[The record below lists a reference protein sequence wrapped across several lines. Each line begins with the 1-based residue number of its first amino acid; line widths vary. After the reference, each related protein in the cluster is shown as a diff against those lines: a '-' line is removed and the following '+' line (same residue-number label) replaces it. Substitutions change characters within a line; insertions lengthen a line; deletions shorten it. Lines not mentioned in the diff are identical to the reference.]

1 MSHIHAVTTE
11 QHYLYSPPG
20 SHPYAP
26 TQPQES
32 LVPLHS
38 QSSLCTYGLW
48 ECIQWGSLHFLLPKR
63 HSEPA
68 GGQGSHMEM
77 FNLSCISC
85 RKSIKKKKTQDSQ
98 HSSKQA
104 RLNFAFRNGK
114 SQEGNTHNGGGYL
127 SSGWYLSTGAQAL
140 QLRAQAST
148 AGQQPTPAEWPCL
161 SCYGV
166 ASIASV
172 KIQTERR
179 SSEPSRL

>member
-1 MSHIHAVTTE
+1 M
-11 QHYLYSPPG
+11 
-20 SHPYAP
+20 
-26 TQPQES
+26 
-32 LVPLHS
+32 PLHS
-38 QSSLCTYGLW
+38 PKNPS
-48 ECIQWGSLHFLLPKR
+48 FLFIPR
-63 HSEPA
+63 VHCVRMDSGNVYNGA
-68 GGQGSHMEM
+68 V
-77 FNLSCISC
+77 CISFSPRDTVSLQEGRDPLWKC
-85 RKSIKKKKTQDSQ
+85 LICHASLVEKASKKKKTTQDSQ
-98 HSSKQA
+98 RSSKQA

-127 SSGWYLSTGAQAL
+127 SSVWYLSTGAQAL
-140 QLRAQAST
+140 QFRAQAST